1 MLLNDYFSQAA
12 VYHMRVFFI
21 FCYFQSNFCY
31 KMTLETL
38 CEICTGYKN
47 QINFSRSVSMV
58 VKLIL
63 EIIVKGQGTNQEQV

>member
-1 MLLNDYFSQAA
+1 
-12 VYHMRVFFI
+12 
-21 FCYFQSNFCY
+21 
-31 KMTLETL
+31 MTLETL